1 MAHVSAHYRES
12 SLRCTHSYRREET
25 LSSSI
30 FTGGPQLPACKND
43 DFYWSLVLAVT
54 KNATINRFTTATI
67 ELLCTSARRYR
78 TTTWHNR
85 PVRMARHGTS
95 VGRLPHA
102 VVKAT
107 DQPQEPVLTARWDH
121 VGRYRLS
128 HCCHDR

>member
-12 SLRCTHSYRREET
+12 SLRCTHSYRRGDFINVDCKVT
-25 LSSSI
+25 LRWV
-30 FTGGPQLPACKND
+30 P
-43 DFYWSLVLAVT
+43 
-54 KNATINRFTTATI
+54 
-67 ELLCTSARRYR
+67 RRYR
-78 TTTWHNR
+78 TPTWHNQ

-121 VGRYRLS
+121 VGRYRPS